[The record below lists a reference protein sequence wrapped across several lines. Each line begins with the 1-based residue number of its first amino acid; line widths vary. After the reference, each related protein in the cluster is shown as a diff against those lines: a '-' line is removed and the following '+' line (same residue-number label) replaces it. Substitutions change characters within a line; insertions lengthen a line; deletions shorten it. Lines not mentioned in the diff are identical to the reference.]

1 MSIQRVVCVHMFS
14 LFTECSVHSHI
25 LQLESLCH
33 FLLPSPSLALP
44 IICPISVL
52 QIVEHTEENK
62 MTPSNLAIVLG
73 PNLVWSQSEVA
84 SLTSIGEIN
93 TFVLLLINNYGYIF

>member
-1 MSIQRVVCVHMFS
+1 MPF
-14 LFTECSVHSHI
+14 F
-25 LQLESLCH
+25 
-33 FLLPSPSLALP
+33 P
-44 IICPISVL
+44 VL

-62 MTPSNLAIVLG
+62 MTPANLAIVLG

-93 TFVLLLINNYGYIF
+93 SFVLLLINNYEYIFN